1 MTGNEQ
7 PDSKKVA
14 DLAGAMGLDGLI
26 NGMAS
31 ILGKFSELA
40 EKGESLKRAHSETS
54 ADGKVAT
61 SYGFSVKF
69 GPGKDNE
76 TRVEPI
82 VKPAAAKPKPADKPP
97 TLSTR
102 EPHVEVF
109 DEADYVLVVAEMPGV
124 SSDDVALTFLEKNL
138 TIQGKSKT
146 AEFQKV
152 LELPA
157 VFGPEHVAIS
167 SNNGVIEIRMAK
179 P

>member
-7 PDSKKVA
+7 PDNKKGA

-40 EKGESLKRAHSETS
+40 EKGESLKRAHAETS
-54 ADGKVAT
+54 ADGRVAT

-69 GPGKDNE
+69 GPGKDKE
-76 TRVEPI
+76 SHVEPI
-82 VKPAAAKPKPADKPP
+82 IKPVAAHARPAQQSP
-97 TLSTR
+97 TQSTR

-109 DEADYVLVVAEMPGV
+109 DEADHVLVVAEMPGV
-124 SSDDVALTFLEKNL
+124 SSDDVAVNFLEKNL

-146 AEFQKV
+146 AQFQKV

-157 VFGPEHVAIS
+157 AFGPDDVAIS
-167 SNNGVIEIRMAK
+167 SNNGVIEIRLAK
-179 P
+179 S